1 MWTAFPPPDYYGSS
15 APPQALSGRR
25 AFPPAPPGRRRGPGA
40 SGWFPR
46 SPQNRSTGEVPS
58 SAPATSP
65 RLRRRLSPWPP
76 GRRRITGLGVPR
88 PRCGRVRAAIQ
99 PLSTGFELADYRL
112 RGVMPLVPRVHLPV
126 LLAGPAPSGR
136 PGASRRCRGCLPPS
150 PASPGSGCPQ
160 LPHAA
165 ATTSGRR
172 SLTPTRFRSASWR
185 SASAAHSPIAV
196 RDRAPAST
204 AAAAT
209 ASMLTSACRR
219 PLRSRG
225 SGTTARRSSRPG
237 HSPSP
242 SGAALQ
248 SWVRTGG
255 IGDDGS
261 AGTVF
266 RRGHEALRTA

>member
-112 RGVMPLVPRVHLPV
+112 RGVMPLVPRRHLPV

-172 SLTPTRFRSASWR
+172 SLTSTRFRSASWR
-185 SASAAHSPIAV
+185 SASAAHSAIAIT
-196 RDRAPAST
+196 DRAPAST
-204 AAAAT
+204 AAALT
-209 ASMLTSACRR
+209 ASTLARGCRR
-219 PLRSRG
+219 PRRSRG
-225 SGTTARRSSRPG
+225 SGSIASRSSRPG
-237 HSPSP
+237 HSPTA
-242 SGAALQ
+242 SGRAWSGSVTAA
-248 SWVRTGG
+248 GM
-255 IGDDGS
+255 GDGRA
-261 AGTVF
+261 AGMVAGQVM
-266 RRGHEALRTA
+266 RR